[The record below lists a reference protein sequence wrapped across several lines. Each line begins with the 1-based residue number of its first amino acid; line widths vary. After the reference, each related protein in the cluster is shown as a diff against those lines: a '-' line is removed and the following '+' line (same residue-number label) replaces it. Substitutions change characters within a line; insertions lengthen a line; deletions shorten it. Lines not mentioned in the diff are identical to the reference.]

1 MQIFKVLFSDHFTK
15 LVFNMIVSLSYFG
28 LIDKLCIRVGGGAGR
43 GERMR
48 GSEV

>member
-28 LIDKLCIRVGGGAGR
+28 LIDKLCIGVEGDGGGGAG
-43 GERMR
+43 GKDE
-48 GSEV
+48 G